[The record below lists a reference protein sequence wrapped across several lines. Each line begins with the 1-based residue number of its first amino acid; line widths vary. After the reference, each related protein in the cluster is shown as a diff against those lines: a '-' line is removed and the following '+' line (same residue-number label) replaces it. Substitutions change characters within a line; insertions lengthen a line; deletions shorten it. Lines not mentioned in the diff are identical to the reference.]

1 MKENGW
7 KTNHMAKVSNIMKMD
22 LNIKDNLQQVLSKV
36 KNLHILGQM
45 VKYTLDHLNK
55 VLCKAMVY

>member
-1 MKENGW
+1 MISLME
-7 KTNHMAKVSNIMKMD
+7 KVYKHIKMV
-22 LNIKDNLQQVLSKV
+22 LNFKVNLKMELNKV
-36 KNLHILGQM
+36 KNVNTYGQM